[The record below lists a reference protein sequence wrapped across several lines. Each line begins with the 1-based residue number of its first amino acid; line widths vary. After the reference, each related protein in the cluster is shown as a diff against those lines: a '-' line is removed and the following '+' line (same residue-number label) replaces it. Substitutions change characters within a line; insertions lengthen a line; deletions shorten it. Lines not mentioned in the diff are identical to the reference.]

1 MNNLCLPMK
10 VINITQRSG
19 GTHSHPNYCLDLA
32 GSDTGIDFAFAM
44 GDFWKCIAGPWGS
57 HTYFFTACDTAGTP
71 VPVHC
76 ADGVNRIVTMAL
88 THGAFL
94 FVKAPIVGKVYKNGD
109 QIYEEGT
116 YSIDPKIPV
125 TGNHIHFEVAEGV
138 QKTKTK
144 DKSMGVYRM
153 KNELKPEDVCFIC
166 DSFSTVG
173 NMGGAIMK
181 HCAGIPYTTPQTRIA
196 DGLSRQTYAGQ
207 EIVLYKQSGKE
218 KVAIV
223 SCEYGK
229 VCSILDVKLPGKKIK
244 AVMNASYFLMN
255 AGGGFLGR
263 VQGFLNGTADQ
274 HIDARPASPAEKG
287 QKGDKGYMDLV
298 LLKNGNISFGDF
310 NSWDYPIDDVVFGVS
325 PAGIEI
331 ADGMAVN
338 KYSPECGYGKIT
350 TPGRQS
356 ILMRAFD
363 GSFIFGTVPGKLTP
377 IPELR
382 TWGLTVGLNHLS
394 VYDSGGSTQMAV
406 GGKIIVESSD
416 NPDRLG
422 PVWFVFYED
431 EEEPEKPVEII
442 GTIHCLKEGLNIR
455 KGIRGQIISTAK
467 KGEDVELVEFIDGIQ
482 SDGYQWVKAR
492 FKDVVGF
499 AQFDS
504 SVLWIELKKERE
516 GTK

>member
-10 VINITQRSG
+10 VITITQKSG
-19 GTHSHPNYCLDLA
+19 GSFSHPNYCLDLA

-44 GDFWKCIAGPWGS
+44 GNFWKCIAGPWGS

-94 FVKAPIVGKVYKNGD
+94 FVKAPVVGKVYKNGD

-116 YSIDPKIPV
+116 YSIDPEIPV
-125 TGNHIHFEVAEGV
+125 TGNHIHFEVAEGI

-166 DSFSTVG
+166 DNFSTVA

-181 HCAGIPYTTPQTRIA
+181 HCDGIAYTTPETTIT
-196 DGLSRQTYAGQ
+196 DGYSEQTYDGQ
-207 EIVLYKQSGKE
+207 KIHLYKISGKE
-218 KVAIV
+218 KIGLV

-229 VCSILDVKLPGKKIK
+229 VCNILDVWLPKRKIK
-244 AVMNASYFLMN
+244 AIINASYFMQSN
-255 AGGGFLGR
+255 GGYLGR
-263 VQGFLNGTADQ
+263 VQGFLNGTEKTV
-274 HIDARPASPAEKG
+274 DARPASPAEKG
-287 QKGDKGYMDLV
+287 QKGDKAFMDLV

-310 NSWDYPIDDVVFGVS
+310 NSWDYPIEEVVFGVS

-331 ADGMAVN
+331 ADGISVN
-338 KYSPECGYGKIT
+338 KYSPECGYGKISN
-350 TPGRQS
+350 PNRQTM
-356 ILMRAFD
+356 LMRAFD
-363 GSFIFGTVPGKLTP
+363 GSFIIGVVSGKMAPVPT
-377 IPELR
+377 LR

-406 GGKIIVESSD
+406 DGKIKVESTD
-416 NPDRLG
+416 KPDRKC
-422 PVWFVFYED
+422 PVWFVVYED
-431 EEEPEKPVEII
+431 EEDEPITDDTI
-442 GTIHCLKEGLNIR
+442 GVVHCHSSGMNIR
-455 KGIRGQIISTAK
+455 KEIRGEIIHTVK
-467 KGEDVELVEFIDGIQ
+467 RGDHCQLIRLIDEIQ
-482 SDGYQWVKAR
+482 SDGYQWAIVRKGN
-492 FKDVVGF
+492 VTGY
-499 AQFDS
+499 AQIDTH
-504 SVLWIELKKERE
+504 VMWIELYW
-516 GTK
+516 